1 MSLTDLEQAI
11 SIDLDGTAVSGVYAR
26 PAGGDAS
33 ATIVVAHGAGAGMDH
48 PFMSGFTRALNAD
61 GFSTLRFNFAYR
73 EAGRRFPD
81 RPPAA
86 IAAWRTVMGVA
97 GELAVQAGRAGEP
110 VWAAGKS
117 FGGRM
122 ASMAVASGMDAS
134 GLVFLGYPLHAP
146 GKADK
151 PRDEH
156 LPGITMPMLFL
167 QGRNDPFAIPNEQL
181 DAVAE
186 RVGPNAV
193 VEWIDGANHSFEV
206 KGAKRPAAEIGAS
219 LAERAASFVRA
230 HAPSAE

>member
-1 MSLTDLEQAI
+1 MTLTALEQAI
-11 SIDLDGTAVSGVYAR
+11 TVDLDGTTVSGVYAR
-26 PAGGDAS
+26 PAGGAAE
-33 ATIVVAHGAGAGMDH
+33 ATIVVAHGAGAGMEH
-48 PFMSGFTRALNAD
+48 PFMSGFTRALNDD
-61 GFSTLRFNFAYR
+61 GFATLRFNFAYR

-86 IAAWRTVMGVA
+86 IAAWRTVMDA
-97 GELAVQAGRAGEP
+97 AAERAAQAGFPDEP
-110 VWAAGKS
+110 RWAAGKS

-122 ASMAVASGMDAS
+122 ASMAVAEGMDAA

-156 LPGITMPMLFL
+156 LPGITVPMLFL

-181 DAVAE
+181 DEVAE

-193 VEWIDGANHSFEV
+193 VDWIENANHSFEV

-219 LAERAASFVRA
+219 LAVPAAAFVRE
-230 HAPSAE
+230 HATAA